1 MKRKPQTM
9 HNFKQHIETSETV
22 AEESSSPPILRADNI
37 SKTFGS
43 VRALDRVTCSIA
55 GASIFGLI
63 GSNGAGKST
72 FLRLAAG
79 VYRPSS
85 GRMLFSDQ
93 PVYENPSA
101 KQMIQFVADQPF
113 FHFEN
118 LKKMSALYRSL
129 YLGWNQELYQEL
141 MQIFPLQEDQ
151 PFNQMSK
158 GMRRQAAVMLA
169 VAAKPRLLLLDEA
182 FDGLDPVMRQNLKRI
197 LARQVGEYG
206 MTVLIASQNLKELED
221 FCDHVGLLHRG
232 GLLFSEEIDK
242 LRLSIVKA
250 QIAFR
255 EPVPLEKLRD
265 EGLVILQSRA
275 RGSII
280 EILARNTEQELR
292 HTVEPHA
299 PLLLDVLPLT
309 LEELFIYELGE
320 RAYKVHDIRS
330 SEPVAHFM

>member
-1 MKRKPQTM
+1 MLNVK
-9 HNFKQHIETSETV
+9 NVETSETV
-22 AEESSSPPILRADNI
+22 AAASLPPPILRADNI

-43 VRALDRVTCSIA
+43 VRALDRVSCSIA

-79 VYRPSS
+79 VYRPTS
-85 GRMLFSDQ
+85 GHMLFSDQ
-93 PVYENPSA
+93 PIYENPGA
-101 KQMIQFVADQPF
+101 KQTIQFVADQPF

-118 LKKMSALYRSL
+118 LKKMAALYRSL
-129 YLGWNQELYQEL
+129 YLDWSPALYKELL
-141 MQIFPLQEDQ
+141 QIFPLQETQ

-158 GMRRQAAVMLA
+158 GMRRQAAVILA
-169 VAAKPRLLLLDEA
+169 IAAKPRLLLLDEA

-232 GLLFSEEIDK
+232 GLLFSEEIDQ
-242 LRLSIVKA
+242 LRLSVVKA

-280 EILARNTEQELR
+280 EILARNTEKELR
-292 HTVEPHA
+292 QTVEPHA

-330 SEPVAHFM
+330 SEPGAHLM

>member
-1 MKRKPQTM
+1 M

-129 YLGWNQELYQEL
+129 YLGWNQELYQ
-141 MQIFPLQEDQ
+141 
-151 PFNQMSK
+151 S
-158 GMRRQAAVMLA
+158 
-169 VAAKPRLLLLDEA
+169 
-182 FDGLDPVMRQNLKRI
+182 
-197 LARQVGEYG
+197 
-206 MTVLIASQNLKELED
+206 
-221 FCDHVGLLHRG
+221 
-232 GLLFSEEIDK
+232 
-242 LRLSIVKA
+242 
-250 QIAFR
+250 
-255 EPVPLEKLRD
+255 
-265 EGLVILQSRA
+265 
-275 RGSII
+275 
-280 EILARNTEQELR
+280 
-292 HTVEPHA
+292 
-299 PLLLDVLPLT
+299 
-309 LEELFIYELGE
+309 
-320 RAYKVHDIRS
+320 
-330 SEPVAHFM
+330 